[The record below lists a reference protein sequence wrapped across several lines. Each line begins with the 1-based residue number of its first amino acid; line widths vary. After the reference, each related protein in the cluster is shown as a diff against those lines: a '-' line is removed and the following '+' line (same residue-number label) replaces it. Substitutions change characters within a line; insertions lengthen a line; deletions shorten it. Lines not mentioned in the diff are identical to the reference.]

1 MELKRER
8 EREREKAVLTEKSG
22 TVRRGSERGVNKTS
36 RSKQT
41 RTHEHS
47 DTHKHEHEH
56 EHSER
61 VLREK

>member
-1 MELKRER
+1 MDQRNGAE
-8 EREREKAVLTEKSG
+8 EREREKVVLTEKSG

-56 EHSER
+56 SER